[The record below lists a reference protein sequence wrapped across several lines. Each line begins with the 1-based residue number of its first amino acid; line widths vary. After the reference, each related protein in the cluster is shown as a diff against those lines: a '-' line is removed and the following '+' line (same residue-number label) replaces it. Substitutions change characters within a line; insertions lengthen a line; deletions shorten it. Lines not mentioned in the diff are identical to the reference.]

1 MLELHID
8 AARAE
13 TADLIQRDRE
23 VLSSLLRAVG
33 YTADDAQIRVTHADP
48 SVTAAMSAN
57 GDSGLGSSSQS
68 GAQAGSQTPGER
80 SSGSQE
86 RDGNGGRRGQ
96 NEHGAG
102 SDREAQSRRANEAT
116 GIYL

>member
-1 MLELHID
+1 VYYGILVALSEAPDSSMRMSDL
-8 AARAE
+8 ARF
-13 TADLIQRDRE
+13 
-23 VLSSLLRAVG
+23 LR
-33 YTADDAQIRVTHADP
+33 YSQIRVTHADP